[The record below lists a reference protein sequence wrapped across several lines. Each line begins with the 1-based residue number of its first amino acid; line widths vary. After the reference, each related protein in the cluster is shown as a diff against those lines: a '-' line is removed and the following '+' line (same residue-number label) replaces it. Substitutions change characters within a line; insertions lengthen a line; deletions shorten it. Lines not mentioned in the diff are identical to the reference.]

1 MIIIKPH
8 FWSNFVP
15 FGASSSPKNIFFP
28 KIWLGQSLDIKKTN
42 APILKKPSD
51 GRTDGQTS
59 ESNFTGCC
67 PTNNAGDTNKMQLTR
82 LRITY

>member
-51 GRTDGQTS
+51 GRTDGRQVKVISRDAVRLT
-59 ESNFTGCC
+59 
-67 PTNNAGDTNKMQLTR
+67 MQVTR
-82 LRITY
+82 IKCS